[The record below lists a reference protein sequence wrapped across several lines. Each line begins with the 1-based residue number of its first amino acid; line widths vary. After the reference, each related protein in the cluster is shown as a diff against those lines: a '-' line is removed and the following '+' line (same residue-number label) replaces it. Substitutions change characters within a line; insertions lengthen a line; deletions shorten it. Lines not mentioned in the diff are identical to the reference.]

1 MGDVWPLISIVQA
14 LEQVHMIG
22 NICGETNSESNDSP
36 LEHFYSRQ
44 KYPSMKLALLHKLIK
59 FLPNFHHFWESL
71 NEITLVQFYSTQKP
85 LPASFSASRPGSPRC
100 GRGEESEARLRCRQ
114 VGWARATGA
123 WQDGSGFD
131 SRPTVPEKKEES
143 FMICHWRHKIW
154 SSQET
159 LLDHFERANY
169 EPPSQS
175 YKTAAVLA
183 NSLLNRRL
191 IFNLDSS

>member
-1 MGDVWPLISIVQA
+1 MSSNGSLVWDCIFWRQWVRIPGGARFLISLKNLRNLMGYVWPLISIVQA

-22 NICGETNSESNDSP
+22 NICDETNSESNGSP

-44 KYPSMKLALLHKLIK
+44 KYLSMKLALLHKLIK

-100 GRGEESEARLRCRQ
+100 GLGEESEVLLRCRQ
-114 VGWARATGA
+114 VGWARVTGA

-143 FMICHWRHKIW
+143 FMICHWRH
-154 SSQET
+154 
-159 LLDHFERANY
+159 
-169 EPPSQS
+169 
-175 YKTAAVLA
+175 
-183 NSLLNRRL
+183 
-191 IFNLDSS
+191 